1 MSIDHENGI
10 KTPNGKIY
18 KKMDI
23 YSWKKTTKT
32 LLIKIENSV
41 IMIQNLLIF
50 LLLDAG

>member
-23 YSWKKTTKT
+23 Q
-32 LLIKIENSV
+32 LEENYENF
-41 IMIQNLLIF
+41 IN
-50 LLLDAG
+50 